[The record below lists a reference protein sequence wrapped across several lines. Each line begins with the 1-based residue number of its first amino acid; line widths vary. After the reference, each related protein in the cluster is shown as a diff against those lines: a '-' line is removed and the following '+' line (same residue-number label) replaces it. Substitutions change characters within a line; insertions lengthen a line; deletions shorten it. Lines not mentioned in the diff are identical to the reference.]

1 MARNKKHHENVT
13 KALKRAEQ
21 RRKRE
26 MEVLSQN
33 AYMTEDAEID
43 KMFKDALVTE
53 LSGKKVVNEIKTEN

>member
-43 KMFKDALVTE
+43 KMFKDALITE
-53 LSGKKVVNEIKTEN
+53 LSG